1 MKTLILQIHM
11 ILTNVILSSTL
22 HSKNIDF
29 RIACSPY
36 FITFS
41 IQMFTL
47 IFAQILKDNEVY
59 NRLQKDGK
67 EKTAA
72 CGGDMQRMPA
82 APTVGPA
89 PSFHD
94 RTQEVLI
101 LVGTLTSLLHNVN
114 LEQHEFQIRTDK
126 RLDETQACWRSNA
139 LQRSVHLV

>member
-1 MKTLILQIHM
+1 MNTSNSLAYNPTM
-11 ILTNVILSSTL
+11 TNT
-22 HSKNIDF
+22 
-29 RIACSPY
+29 
-36 FITFS
+36 
-41 IQMFTL
+41 TL

-94 RTQEVLI
+94 RTQEVLV

-126 RLDETQACWRSNA
+126 RLDETQAC
-139 LQRSVHLV
+139 